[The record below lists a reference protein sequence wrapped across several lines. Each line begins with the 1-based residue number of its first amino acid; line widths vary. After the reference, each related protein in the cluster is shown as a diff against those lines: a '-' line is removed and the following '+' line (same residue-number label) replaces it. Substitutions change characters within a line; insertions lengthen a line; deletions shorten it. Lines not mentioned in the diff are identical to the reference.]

1 MHRKVKA
8 MNAELTLWVIP
19 TSAFLAAFVLLARQ
33 MRTATKKGGSLESE
47 GGLKPQLAAV
57 ARPAGMEQA
66 PTRNLPGA
74 TPRWSARASEER
86 PIFDP
91 LSRENLAR
99 ICSRFGVRTISIV
112 PSIRRPHGQAEENV
126 EFLVE
131 FEPRANL
138 DYAVVSELRQELFGI
153 AGRQVDLVC
162 RNTAREAARE
172 GMFERARVLYAA

>member
-1 MHRKVKA
+1 
-8 MNAELTLWVIP
+8 
-19 TSAFLAAFVLLARQ
+19 
-33 MRTATKKGGSLESE
+33 
-47 GGLKPQLAAV
+47 LKPELAAV
-57 ARPAGMEQA
+57 ARPAEREQA
-66 PTRNLPGA
+66 QA
-74 TPRWSARASEER
+74 QDFASAAPRWGARPAEKK
-86 PIFDP
+86 PVFDP

-112 PSIRRPHGQAEENV
+112 PSIRRPRGQAEENV

-131 FEPRANL
+131 FETGANL

-162 RNTAREAARE
+162 RNTAEEAAQE